1 MMSDEDIKEY
11 HNIGKKPGL
20 KKSNKYNYI
29 QGKQITDHG
38 TGKRVY
44 EIDKYRLPSVTTIL
58 GATKNTEFLT
68 KWKAKVGEAEADR
81 IKNVSSA
88 RGTCMHKFLE
98 HHVLGTGCVDL
109 TSIGQEAR
117 PMADKI
123 IEMGLAPVEEYY
135 ASEVT
140 LHYPGLYA
148 GQTDLICNH
157 NGMETVVDFKQ
168 ANRPK
173 REEWIEDYFM
183 QIAAYAMAHDYV
195 YGSKIEQG
203 VIMVCT
209 PDLYYQEFKV
219 QGAELK
225 SWKHKFLKRLDMF
238 HELQHDEKERTTPMK
253 AEDFND
259 RPDEMGNR
267 PSSSKE

>member
-1 MMSDEDIKEY
+1 MY
-11 HNIGKKPGL
+11 
-20 KKSNKYNYI
+20 
-29 QGKQITDHG
+29 
-38 TGKRVY
+38 
-44 EIDKYRLPSVTTIL
+44 
-58 GATKNTEFLT
+58 
-68 KWKAKVGEAEADR
+68 KVR
-81 IKNVSSA
+81 
-88 RGTCMHKFLE
+88 E
-98 HHVLGTGCVDL
+98 HHVLGSGGVYL

-117 PMADKI
+117 PRADKI
-123 IEMGLAPVEEYY
+123 IQLGLAPFEDYY

-140 LHYPGLYA
+140 LHYLGLYA

-225 SWKHKFLKRLDMF
+225 IWKHKFLKRLDMF

-253 AEDFND
+253 AEEFN
-259 RPDEMGNR
+259 
-267 PSSSKE
+267 K